1 VDEYEEIPW
10 STLLS
15 EHQHGRTKTLY
26 LAAAVIVAVV
36 LGFVGI
42 RWLTAPG
49 HGDGGAVAAQADT
62 TTVPG
67 AGAVES
73 TTTATSTTAT
83 LSEADL
89 MAVEPSILELSAV
102 ARAEWFVT
110 DYFTVDGPLP
120 EELISAFVNDAM
132 LPDLPSPSDADISY
146 VEWARA
152 FDIRPTESGYA
163 VSVVFRSLTEEPGG
177 AFIRSPVRA
186 VDVLVAVDNGE
197 TAIADLPIP
206 ILPPVFHTIDGWME
220 TEGEAHDEAIAA
232 TLDYAGM
239 FDEEA
244 VVVQS
249 GTAGPEW
256 RVVFTIGDR
265 SGNRWPVVMRS
276 DAIPGA

>member
-1 VDEYEEIPW
+1 
-10 STLLS
+10 
-15 EHQHGRTKTLY
+15 
-26 LAAAVIVAVV
+26 
-36 LGFVGI
+36 
-42 RWLTAPG
+42 
-49 HGDGGAVAAQADT
+49 
-62 TTVPG
+62 
-67 AGAVES
+67 
-73 TTTATSTTAT
+73 
-83 LSEADL
+83 
-89 MAVEPSILELSAV
+89 
-102 ARAEWFVT
+102 
-110 DYFTVDGPLP
+110 
-120 EELISAFVNDAM
+120 
-132 LPDLPSPSDADISY
+132 
-146 VEWARA
+146 
-152 FDIRPTESGYA
+152 
-163 VSVVFRSLTEEPGG
+163 
-177 AFIRSPVRA
+177 VRA
-186 VDVLVAVDNGE
+186 VDVLVAVDDGE